1 MFTRGYA
8 HDMSHLKPPDT
19 VFFQPAGCEAS
30 SEAEAKSL
38 HHDLRRAEDADGL
51 IQSGGG
57 PVKSKSPSVGV
68 DITRMGHVRNS
79 HFMFGINNNHP

>member
-1 MFTRGYA
+1 MDFCMFT

-19 VFFQPAGCEAS
+19 VFFQPAGCEPS

-51 IQSGGG
+51 IQSGGPREIEIAFSWG
-57 PVKSKSPSVGV
+57 
-68 DITRMGHVRNS
+68 
-79 HFMFGINNNHP
+79 